1 MPQTQIIEQ
10 TIDDYRADQW
20 LWMVH
25 GRLVQDDGR
34 VWRVHRA
41 RIAVGEPLVDITV
54 VDLGP
59 ARLVGVEPLEA
70 GRLDSAQCIPPATDW
85 P

>member
-25 GRLVQDDGR
+25 GRLVQDDGC
-34 VWRVHRA
+34 VC
-41 RIAVGEPLVDITV
+41 GESIGLASPWANRSLTLPLWT
-54 VDLGP
+54 LAPRG
-59 ARLVGVEPLEA
+59 
-70 GRLDSAQCIPPATDW
+70 W
-85 P
+85 